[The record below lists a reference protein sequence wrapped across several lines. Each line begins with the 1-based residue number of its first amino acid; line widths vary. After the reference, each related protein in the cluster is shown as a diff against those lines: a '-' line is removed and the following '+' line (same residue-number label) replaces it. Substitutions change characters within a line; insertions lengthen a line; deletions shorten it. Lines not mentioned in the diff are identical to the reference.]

1 MSGLKKRIARLEAH
15 FTAWLESEAARRS
28 DIGHILTTT
37 FLHYTWSDIVAMAVL
52 APASEAECITDEQRK
67 CRIAALLVEAY
78 KRKVAA
84 DAAADRGNA

>member
-15 FTAWLESEAARRS
+15 FTAWLESEAAQRS
-28 DIGHILTTT
+28 HFAAILQSR
-37 FLHYTWSDIVAMAVL
+37 FLRYSWSDIVAMAVL

-84 DAAADRGNA
+84 EARN